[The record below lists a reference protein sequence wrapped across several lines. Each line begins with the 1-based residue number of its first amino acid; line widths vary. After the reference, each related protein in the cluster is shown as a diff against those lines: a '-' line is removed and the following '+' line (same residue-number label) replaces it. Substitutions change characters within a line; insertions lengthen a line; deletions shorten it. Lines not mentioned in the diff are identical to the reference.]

1 MLHKTDRFNLKP
13 TASQKKPTQPL
24 ELLKNKKLLRKTKR
38 LPVRQMSKMP
48 RLTVRNRRMMLKLT
62 RVRKL
67 KI

>member
-1 MLHKTDRFNLKP
+1 M
-13 TASQKKPTQPL
+13 ASQKKLTQLL
-24 ELLKNKKLLRKTKR
+24 ELLKIKKPLRKTKR